1 MNLRKNIKRILKEK
15 IDNQVVIKEDVSN
28 SLIRV
33 IKRLI
38 PDNTIFNGTYRLPY
52 SEQGNVYVVMSISID
67 PKSIIRKKETEGT
80 NQYEGTIGVI
90 VNKLEY
96 KSDYDEEFETVRDI
110 SDIRAILISRWE
122 REMFDKIATFLSNL
136 DIVFRWVYNGREFRQ
151 PINPIGKSEP
161 FISRRR
167 RNI

>member
-67 PKSIIRKKETEGT
+67 PKSIIRKKGTEGA
-80 NQYEGTIGVI
+80 NEYEGIIGVI

-96 KSDYDEEFETVRDI
+96 KSDYDEEFETVRDF
-110 SDIRAILISRWE
+110 SDIRFALISRWE
-122 REMFDKIATFLSNL
+122 RDIFDRIATFISNL
-136 DIVFRWVYNGREFRQ
+136 DVDFRWVYNGREFRE
-151 PINPIGKSEP
+151 PINPSGQSAS

-167 RNI
+167 RDI

>member
-15 IDNQVVIKEDVSN
+15 IDNQVIIKEDVSN

-38 PDNTIFNGTYRLPY
+38 PDNTILNGTYRLPY

-67 PKSIIRKKETEGT
+67 PKSIIRKKEIEGT
-80 NQYEGTIGVI
+80 NEYEGTIGVI

-96 KSDYDEEFETVRDI
+96 KSDYDEELETVRDI

-122 REMFDKIATFLSNL
+122 RDMFDKIATFLSNL
-136 DIVFRWVYNGREFRQ
+136 DIDFHWVYNGREFRQ
-151 PINPIGKSEP
+151 PINPIGKSAS

-167 RNI
+167 RDI

>member
-52 SEQGNVYVVMSISID
+52 SEQENVYVVMSISID
-67 PKSIIRKKETEGT
+67 PKSIIRKKGTEGA
-80 NQYEGTIGVI
+80 NEYEGIIGVI

-96 KSDYDEEFETVRDI
+96 KSDYDEEFETVRDF
-110 SDIRAILISRWE
+110 SDIRFALISRWE
-122 REMFDKIATFLSNL
+122 RDIFDRIATFISNL
-136 DIVFRWVYNGREFRQ
+136 DVDFRWVYNGREFSK
-151 PINPIGKSEP
+151 PINPSGQSAS

-167 RNI
+167 RDI